1 MDVDPETMLE
11 WLGVPGDMQVVAL
24 EQLCML
30 LLLSD
35 NVDRFDDIMMSFRLT
50 CSLTHSEFLSAV
62 RRGPSYLPS
71 ARS

>member
-1 MDVDPETMLE
+1 MDVDPDTMLE

-35 NVDRFDDIMMSFRLT
+35 NVDRYETNMRICNDDDDLNCFYSTHCVKTCFRY
-50 CSLTHSEFLSAV
+50 H
-62 RRGPSYLPS
+62 
-71 ARS
+71 